1 MYCVQEQD
9 VVGDR
14 TEAPYARVV
23 KHLVA
28 PWNAGS
34 SKIWMGITVVDPG
47 SASNPHAHEDQEEVF
62 FCLSGQGLIRVG
74 DEEEK
79 MTPGSCIFI
88 PEGAVH
94 QMVNTQSEDIL
105 RVLSATAPAFD
116 RGGWSV
122 VHRSQE

>member
-9 VVGDR
+9 VIGDR

-47 SASNPHAHEDQEEVF
+47 SASNPTPR
-62 FCLSGQGLIRVG
+62 SSRKIR
-74 DEEEK
+74 DW
-79 MTPGSCIFI
+79 
-88 PEGAVH
+88 
-94 QMVNTQSEDIL
+94 L
-105 RVLSATAPAFD
+105 RPQVE
-116 RGGWSV
+116 RG
-122 VHRSQE
+122 